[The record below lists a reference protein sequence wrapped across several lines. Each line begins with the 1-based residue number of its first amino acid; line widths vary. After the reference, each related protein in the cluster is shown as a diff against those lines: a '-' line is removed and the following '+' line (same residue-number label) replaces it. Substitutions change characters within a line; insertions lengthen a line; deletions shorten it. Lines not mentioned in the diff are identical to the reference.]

1 MDRPELADF
10 LRRRRSSLRPADV
23 GRPDGVR
30 RRTPGLRREEVAQ
43 LTGIS
48 TDYYVRLEQ
57 ARGPHPSTQVLASL
71 ARALRLTSD
80 ERDHLYYLAGH
91 EPPRPY
97 STNRHVRPGLLR
109 LMDRL
114 VDTPAMVLSDLHEVL
129 VQNDFAKALM
139 GDASG
144 LTGREASFIWRWF
157 ALPSSRAVAPE
168 EDWPRHSR
176 EAVANLRAT
185 AGRRPS
191 DPEVQSLVADLRATS
206 EEFAAL
212 WAEHAVAVRRADR
225 KRIVHP
231 LAGVVAVECEILLTQ
246 ENDQRLLV
254 FSPQAG
260 TDAAEKLEL
269 IRVVGLQDMAVHA

>member
-1 MDRPELADF
+1 MDRSELADF
-10 LRRRRSSLRPADV
+10 LRRRRSALRPADV

-91 EPPRPY
+91 EPPRPN

-114 VDTPAMVLSDLHEVL
+114 GDTPAMVLSDLHEVL

-157 ALPSSRAVAPE
+157 ALPASRAITPE

-176 EAVANLRAT
+176 ETVANLRAT

-191 DPEVQSLVADLRATS
+191 DPEVVSLIADLRARS
-206 EEFAAL
+206 EEFVSL
-212 WAEHAVAVRRADR
+212 WAEHDVALRRADR

-231 LAGVVAVECEILLTQ
+231 LAGIVAVECETLLTQ
-246 ENDQRLLV
+246 EDDQRLLV

-269 IRVVGLQDMAVHA
+269 IRVMGLQDMSVH